1 MPIRRL
7 PPETVNRIAAGE
19 VVERPASAIKELV
32 DNAIDAGATRI
43 EVEAHGGGLT
53 RILVA
58 DDGCG
63 LSAEE
68 LPVAIERHATS
79 KLAPDEDGLWDLLR
93 IHTMG
98 FRGEALPSI
107 GSVAR
112 LSIASRAK
120 GHKDAFSILV
130 EGGSVGEVS
139 PAAFAGDHGARIE
152 VRDLFYATPARLK
165 FMKSERAEALA
176 ITEELKRQAMAHE
189 AVGFS
194 LDIDGRRILRL
205 PPEHPGPQGRLARLS
220 AVLGRDFHDNALEI
234 DQTRDGVRLSG
245 FIGLPTY
252 NRGNAAHQYLFVN
265 GRPVRDR
272 LLQGALRAAYAD
284 FLARDRHPTAALYV
298 TLEPTEVDVNV
309 HPAKAEVRFRDPAL
323 VRGLIVGGLRHALA
337 AAGHRAS
344 TTTAASALDA
354 IRAQSMV
361 PPSAFQGGGG
371 GYGSYQPGPS
381 PAGFSAWQ
389 AGGWTRP
396 APQVL
401 PGLSDVSARHEA
413 APEAVYATRA
423 ETFGSGDGG
432 VAEAVREAAFGGYDA
447 PPNVAYPGPEHVHG
461 SAPAFDP
468 VDFPLGAA
476 RAQVHETY
484 IVAQTRD
491 GVVIVDQHAAH
502 ERLVYERMKGEMAAG
517 GVARQTLLLP
527 EVVELDP
534 AEAERVVARSEELAA
549 LGLVIE
555 SFGPGAVL
563 VRETPALLG
572 KTDAAGLVRDIA
584 DDLAENGQ
592 ALALK
597 ERLEEVCSTMACHG
611 SVRAGRRL
619 NAVEMNALLREME
632 ATPHSGQCNHGRPTY
647 VELKLA
653 DIERLF
659 GRR

>member
-7 PPETVNRIAAGE
+7 PPEMINRIAAGE
-19 VVERPASAIKELV
+19 VVERPASAVKELV
-32 DNAIDAGATRI
+32 ENALDAGAS
-43 EVEAHGGGLT
+43 EVQVQADGGGLT

-58 DDGCG
+58 DDGQG
-63 LSAEE
+63 LAADQ
-68 LPVAIERHATS
+68 LPLAVERHATS
-79 KLAPDEDGLWDLLR
+79 KLNPGDDGEYDLLR
-93 IHTMG
+93 IATMG
-98 FRGEALPSI
+98 FRGEALPSV

-112 LSIASRAK
+112 LSITSRAK
-120 GHKDAFSILV
+120 GLADAHAIFV
-130 EGGSVGEVS
+130 EGGTVGAVTPS
-139 PAAFAGDHGARIE
+139 GFPGPHGARVE

-165 FMKSERAEALA
+165 FMKSERSESQA

-189 AVGFS
+189 AVGFA
-194 LDIDGRRILRL
+194 LDLDGRRTLRL
-205 PPEHPGPQGRLARLS
+205 PAEAPGDEGRLARLG
-220 AVLGRDFHDNALEI
+220 AVMGREFADNALLI
-234 DQTRDGVRLSG
+234 DHEREGVRLSG
-245 FIGLPTY
+245 YAGLPTY

-272 LLQGALRAAYAD
+272 LLQGALRGAYAD
-284 FLARDRHPTAALYV
+284 FLARDRHPACALYIE
-298 TLEPTEVDVNV
+298 LDPGLVDVNV
-309 HPAKAEVRFRDPAL
+309 HPAKAEVRFRDPGL
-323 VRGLIVGGLRHALA
+323 VRGLIVSGLRHSLA

-344 TTTAASALDA
+344 TTVSQAALGGF
-354 IRAQSMV
+354 RPNTM
-361 PPSAFQGGGG
+361 PP
-371 GYGSYQPGPS
+371 QPSG
-381 PAGFSAWQ
+381 AGFSAWRQ
-389 AGGWTRP
+389 GGW
-396 APQVL
+396 APTLASAVQSI
-401 PGLSDVSARHEA
+401 PGLSEISAR
-413 APEAVYATRA
+413 A
-423 ETFGSGDGG
+423 EDAWQPG
-432 VAEAVREAAFGGYDA
+432 VAEAPAAA
-447 PPNVAYPGPEHVHG
+447 PV
-461 SAPAFDP
+461 FDP

-502 ERLVYERMKGEMAAG
+502 ERLVYERMKGELSEG
-517 GVARQTLLLP
+517 GVARQALLLP

-534 AEAERVVARSEELAA
+534 AEAERVTARADELAA
-549 LGLVIE
+549 LGLMIE

-563 VRETPALLG
+563 VREVPALLG
-572 KTDAAGLVRDIA
+572 ETDAAGLIRDIA

-597 ERLEEVCSTMACHG
+597 ERLEDVCSTMACHG

-619 NAVEMNALLREME
+619 SAPEMNALLRQME

>member
-32 DNAIDAGATRI
+32 ENALDAGSRSI
-43 EVEAHGGGLT
+43 EVQADGGGLT

-63 LSAEE
+63 LSADE
-68 LPVAIERHATS
+68 LALAIERHATS
-79 KLAPDEDGLWDLLR
+79 KLAPDDAGDYDLLH
-93 IHTMG
+93 IHTLG

-112 LSIASRAK
+112 LSISSRAK
-120 GHKDAFSILV
+120 GLADAHAILV
-130 EGGSVGEVS
+130 EGGQVGAVTPS
-139 PAAFAGDHGARIE
+139 GFPGPHGARVE

-165 FMKSERAEALA
+165 FMKSERSEALA
-176 ITEELKRQAMAHE
+176 IADEIKRQAMAHE
-189 AVGFS
+189 AVSFA
-194 LDIDGRRILRL
+194 LDLDGRRTLRL
-205 PPEHPGPQGRLARLS
+205 PAESKGPDGRLARLS
-220 AVLGRDFHDNALEI
+220 SIMGREFSENALEI
-234 DQTRDGVRLSG
+234 DHEREGVRLTG
-245 FIGLPTY
+245 FAGLPTF
-252 NRGNAAHQYLFVN
+252 NRGNSAHQYLFVN

-272 LLQGALRAAYAD
+272 LLQGALRGAYAD
-284 FLARDRHPTAALYV
+284 FLARDRHPLVALY
-298 TLEPTEVDVNV
+298 LDLDPSLVDVNV

-337 AAGHRAS
+337 GAGHRAA
-344 TTTAASALDA
+344 TTVASDTLSNL
-354 IRAQSMV
+354 RPGWSPQPSY
-361 PPSAFQGGGG
+361 PPPQPSAQ
-371 GYGSYQPGPS
+371 
-381 PAGFSAWQ
+381 GFSAWQ
-389 AGGWTRP
+389 AGGWAPAIAAAIPGLTDISARAEVAEWTP
-396 APQVL
+396 APAAYT
-401 PGLSDVSARHEA
+401 PGVQE
-413 APEAVYATRA
+413 
-423 ETFGSGDGG
+423 
-432 VAEAVREAAFGGYDA
+432 
-447 PPNVAYPGPEHVHG
+447 
-461 SAPAFDP
+461 APAPSVVFDP

-502 ERLVYERMKGEMAAG
+502 ERLVYEQMKVQMDGG
-517 GVARQTLLLP
+517 GVARQVLLLP

-534 AEAERVVARSEELAA
+534 AEAERVVARADELEAM
-549 LGLVIE
+549 GLVVE

-572 KTDAAGLVRDIA
+572 ETDVSGLIRDIA
-584 DDLAENGQ
+584 DDLSENGQ
-592 ALALK
+592 ALALN
-597 ERLEEVCSTMACHG
+597 ERLAEVCGTMACHG

-619 NAVEMNALLREME
+619 TAPEMNALLRQME

>member
-19 VVERPASAIKELV
+19 VVERPASAVKELV
-32 DNAIDAGATRI
+32 ENALDAGSRSI
-43 EVEAHGGGLT
+43 EVQADGGGLT

-58 DDGCG
+58 DDGSG
-63 LSAEE
+63 LSAAE
-68 LPVAIERHATS
+68 LALAIERHATS
-79 KLAPDEDGLWDLLR
+79 KLSPDDAGDYDLLH
-93 IHTMG
+93 ISTLG

-112 LSIASRAK
+112 LSISSRAK
-120 GHKDAFSILV
+120 GSADAHAILV
-130 EGGSVGEVS
+130 EGGAVGAVS
-139 PAAFAGDHGARIE
+139 PSGFPGPHGARVE

-165 FMKSERAEALA
+165 FMKSERSEALSIA
-176 ITEELKRQAMAHE
+176 DEIKRQAMAHE
-189 AVGFS
+189 DVSFA
-194 LDIDGRRILRL
+194 LDLDGRRTLRL
-205 PPEHPGPQGRLARLS
+205 PAESKGPDGRLARLS
-220 AVLGRDFHDNALEI
+220 AIMGREFSENALAI
-234 DQTRDGVRLSG
+234 DHEREGVRLTG
-245 FIGLPTY
+245 FAGLPTY
-252 NRGNAAHQYLFVN
+252 NRGNSAHQYLFVN

-272 LLQGALRAAYAD
+272 LLQGALRGAYAD
-284 FLARDRHPTAALYV
+284 FLARDRHPLVALY
-298 TLEPTEVDVNV
+298 LEVDPSYVDVNV

-323 VRGLIVGGLRHALA
+323 VRGLIVGGLRHVLA
-337 AAGHRAS
+337 GAGHRAA
-344 TTTAASALDA
+344 TTVASETLNNLRPGWSPQA
-354 IRAQSMV
+354 
-361 PPSAFQGGGG
+361 PSAQ
-371 GYGSYQPGPS
+371 
-381 PAGFSAWQ
+381 GFSAWQ
-389 AGGWTRP
+389 MGGWAQNAQAT
-396 APQVL
+396 AQTI
-401 PGLSDVSARHEA
+401 PGLTGVSARAEPAQDWSPATYEHSPGVQEGP
-413 APEAVYATRA
+413 AP
-423 ETFGSGDGG
+423 SG
-432 VAEAVREAAFGGYDA
+432 
-447 PPNVAYPGPEHVHG
+447 
-461 SAPAFDP
+461 AFDP

-502 ERLVYERMKGEMAAG
+502 ERLVYERMKVEMAEG
-517 GVARQTLLLP
+517 GVSRQVLLLP

-534 AEAERVVARSEELAA
+534 AEAERVAARADELAA
-549 LGLVIE
+549 LGLMVE
-555 SFGPGAVL
+555 AFGPGAIL

-572 KTDAAGLVRDIA
+572 ETDVAGLIRDIA

-619 NAVEMNALLREME
+619 NAPEMNALLRQME